1 MGRPGERGTRAE
13 DAGPSWVPMP
23 EALLTFLLPPPKTFQ
38 RRMETLNLRWEE
50 LGIKEAQLKA
60 HIQKFEQF
68 IQVPGCAACS
78 RPGTPTLSSPPPCAA
93 SPLPPCFG

>member
-1 MGRPGERGTRAE
+1 MESGRPSTGALGTQVR
-13 DAGPSWVPMP
+13 
-23 EALLTFLLPPPKTFQ
+23 ALLTSLLPHLQTFQ

-68 IQVPGCAACS
+68 IQV
-78 RPGTPTLSSPPPCAA
+78 
-93 SPLPPCFG
+93 

>member
-1 MGRPGERGTRAE
+1 MESGRPGHRGTGAG
-13 DAGPSWVPMP
+13 DAGAFLGAQVRD
-23 EALLTFLLPPPKTFQ
+23 LLTSLLSQTFQ

-68 IQVPGCAACS
+68 IQV
-78 RPGTPTLSSPPPCAA
+78 
-93 SPLPPCFG
+93 

>member
-1 MGRPGERGTRAE
+1 M
-13 DAGPSWVPMP
+13 
-23 EALLTFLLPPPKTFQ
+23 FQ

-68 IQVPGCAACS
+68 IQVPSGMACCS
-78 RPGTPTLSSPPPCAA
+78 LGTALCSCPSSPMPPPPA
-93 SPLPPCFG
+93 SPGFC